1 MKKYYRIPM
10 TERIVKVDGI
20 SLFEIL
26 QKHYPDLY
34 NREKGRVELM
44 YGGSNP
50 GVMTPQLEEA
60 VKDYNQETD
69 VMYHAL
75 GVPKY
80 IIAIKDESGIREYAT
95 KTTLEVPSN
104 GSILTGREV
113 SQTTAYQYLDSTT
126 NYIGITNKM
135 FVKEENKSLKKS
147 RFQQMLSA
155 LSGRKD
161 N

>member
-44 YGGSNP
+44 YGGTNP

-69 VMYHAL
+69 VMYQKL

-80 IIAIKDESGIREYAT
+80 IIAVEDESGIREYAT
-95 KTTLEVPSN
+95 STSLEVPSN
-104 GSILTGREV
+104 HSILTGRKV
-113 SQTTAYQYLDSTT
+113 SQITAYQYLDSTP
-126 NYIGITNKM
+126 NYVGVTSNI
-135 FVKEENKSLKKS
+135 FQKEENKSLKKN
-147 RFQQMLSA
+147 RFQQIIST

>member
-26 QKHYPDLY
+26 ENHYPDLY

-44 YGGSNP
+44 YGGTNP
-50 GVMTPQLEEA
+50 GVMTPQLEEV
-60 VKDYNQETD
+60 VKDYNNTTD
-69 VMYHAL
+69 LLYKAL

-95 KTTLEVPSN
+95 QTALEVPSN

-113 SQTTAYQYLDSTT
+113 SQITAYQYLDSTT
-126 NYIGITNKM
+126 SYIEITNKL
-135 FVKEENKSLKKS
+135 FVNEEKKTLKKS
-147 RFQQMLSA
+147 RFQQILRA
-155 LSGRKD
+155 LSTRKD